1 MEINKMANKLDNIL
15 LNIGNAYKENISKDS
30 RHYLEV
36 SIAKQAQEMGFT
48 DIDEE
53 FEKAYV
59 IVPLKQPVRGMKVR
73 IDGRTF
79 VNYGQLETGVAV
91 PGYVIK
97 KSRLPHKNFV
107 PNHSMI
113 LNVT

>member
-1 MEINKMANKLDNIL
+1 MANKIDNVL
-15 LNIGNAYKENISKDS
+15 LEIGDTYKGNISVGS

-36 SIAKQAQEMGFT
+36 SIARQAHKMGFS
-48 DIDEE
+48 DLEAE
-53 FEKAYV
+53 FKDDYV
-59 IVPLKQPVRGMKVR
+59 IVPLKEPVRGMKVR

-97 KSRLPHKNFV
+97 KSGLPHKTFV

-113 LNVT
+113 LNVA

>member
-1 MEINKMANKLDNIL
+1 MIKMNDKIDNIL
-15 LNIGNAYKENISKDS
+15 KNIGNEYKENISAGS

-36 SIAKQAQEMGFT
+36 SISGQAHKMGFR
-48 DIDEE
+48 DIAGE
-53 FEKAYV
+53 FKDAYV
-59 IVPLKQPVRGMKVR
+59 IVPLKEPVRGMKVR

-79 VNYGQLETGVAV
+79 VNYGQLDTGVAV

-97 KSRLPHKNFV
+97 KSRLPHKTFV

-113 LNVT
+113 LNVA